1 MLFNS
6 VSFAVFLPIIFI
18 IYWIV
23 PKKWQ
28 WFVIL
33 ISSYYFYMCWEPQYV
48 ILIFVIT
55 AISYLMAWLI
65 YKSSENLISKIY
77 LFVGIAICLGIL
89 FVYKYYNF
97 FVENLVGFSTIF
109 GMSKPD
115 FFISHLV
122 IPVGI
127 SFYTFQA
134 MSYMLDVYNRKIN
147 PETHFG
153 KYAAYVAFFP
163 QLVAGPIERT
173 DHLLPQIK
181 RGNVFD
187 YDQAKCGIYLM
198 VWGFYK
204 KIVIADMI
212 AFYVDKIYDNLHIYT
227 GFALILASLMF
238 TLQIYCDF
246 SGYSDIA
253 IGVAKL
259 FGIDLMNNFKSPYF
273 ATSVKD
279 FWRRWHI
286 SLSQWFRDYVY
297 IPLGGS
303 RRGKI
308 RKYYNLFVTFLLSGL
323 WHGASWTYVIWGGL
337 HGVALILED
346 ILRST
351 VGKAKWVGNK
361 CIIIARRAIVFVF
374 CNVAWVFFRAA
385 SLNDAKWIF
394 SHSFDNIIEWKNY
407 IITGFDNCGI
417 SRWRLGYMLSLI
429 LILIIHDFEERRCEG
444 YSGGRYININW
455 WTIVLMLVVVIFFS
469 QKGVAA
475 EFVYFQF

>member
-308 RKYYNLFVTFLLSGL
+308 RKYYNLS
-323 WHGASWTYVIWGGL
+323 
-337 HGVALILED
+337 
-346 ILRST
+346 
-351 VGKAKWVGNK
+351 
-361 CIIIARRAIVFVF
+361 
-374 CNVAWVFFRAA
+374 
-385 SLNDAKWIF
+385 
-394 SHSFDNIIEWKNY
+394 
-407 IITGFDNCGI
+407 
-417 SRWRLGYMLSLI
+417 
-429 LILIIHDFEERRCEG
+429 
-444 YSGGRYININW
+444 
-455 WTIVLMLVVVIFFS
+455 
-469 QKGVAA
+469 
-475 EFVYFQF
+475 